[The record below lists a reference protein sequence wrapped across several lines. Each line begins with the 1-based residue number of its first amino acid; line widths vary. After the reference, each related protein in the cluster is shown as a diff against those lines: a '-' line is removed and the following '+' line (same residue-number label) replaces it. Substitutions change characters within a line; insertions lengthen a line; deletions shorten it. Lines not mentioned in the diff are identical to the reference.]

1 MVEDI
6 TVFEDAI
13 QFLQELEPLEP
24 LIWDDNLG
32 LSSLEHVLD
41 IGPKGLLRFEGSDGT
56 SVEDRIKKYGNYI
69 EHLGESID
77 YGPNDAMGVLVSLI
91 LDDGEQEK
99 PDRYNLF
106 RPDYKRVGIACGPHK
121 TEYQIT
127 VFDFAYDFVGHDEN
141 EMEGEEFIEF
151 SQNKIDPNES
161 SSNIQG
167 DHKGGITS
175 DNLYSD
181 KVKGG
186 FNLNRSGYIEN
197 KENNE
202 VSQKNYKRKN
212 DEFKTNNELEEKYN

>member
-6 TVFEDAI
+6 SVFEDAI
-13 QFLQELEPLEP
+13 QFLEEIEPLEP
-24 LIWDDNLG
+24 LIWDDNLA

-106 RPDYKRVGIACGPHK
+106 RPDYKKVGIACGPHK

-141 EMEGEEFIEF
+141 EMEGEDYIEF

-161 SSNIQG
+161 SNNLAVDIKSPIG
-167 DHKGGITS
+167 S

-181 KVKGG
+181 KVVGG

-197 KENNE
+197 KETNE
-202 VSQKNYKRKN
+202 AIQKNYKRKN
-212 DEFKTNNELEEKYN
+212 EELKANNEIDDNK

>member
-13 QFLQELEPLEP
+13 QFLEEIEPLEP
-24 LIWDDNLG
+24 LIWDDNLA

-106 RPDYKRVGIACGPHK
+106 RPDYKKVGIACGPHK

-141 EMEGEEFIEF
+141 EMEGEEYIEF

-161 SSNIQG
+161 SNNIG
-167 DHKGGITS
+167 VDIKSPIGS

-181 KVKGG
+181 KVVGG

-197 KENNE
+197 KETNE
-202 VSQKNYKRKN
+202 ALQKNYRRKN
-212 DEFKTNNELEEKYN
+212 EELKANNDIDDNK